1 MRHPMSDDYTPH
13 HCEMCPHH
21 CEMCGLSPS
30 CNLHFGLC
38 ERGQA
43 AEEAKP

>member
-1 MRHPMSDDYTPH
+1 MSDDYTPDR
-13 HCEMCPHH
+13 

-30 CNLHFGLC
+30 CALHFGLC

-43 AEEAKP
+43 AQQAPHE